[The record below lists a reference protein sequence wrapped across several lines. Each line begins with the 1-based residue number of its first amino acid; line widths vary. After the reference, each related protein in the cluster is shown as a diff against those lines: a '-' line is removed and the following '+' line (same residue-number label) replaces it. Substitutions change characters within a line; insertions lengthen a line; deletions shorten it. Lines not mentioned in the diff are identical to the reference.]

1 MSRKNIKQQEKR
13 KSKQKLKSIILM
25 AIILLSITLLVYS
38 TGKFTD
44 LKNITVNSLSQENSE
59 IDKLKNIRSKNAIL
73 VDNKSSEIIA
83 EKNGNTRCYPASLTK
98 IMTTIVAIDE
108 LNDLDV
114 KIPIRSGMFESLRKS
129 GASMTGFLPDEK
141 VKAKDALYGIMLPS
155 GAESS
160 IAIAE
165 YISGSEDN
173 FVKLMNEKAKELGM
187 KNTHFTNVTG
197 LHNNN
202 HYTTVFDLSLLLD
215 YALEDEIFRTIFTTE
230 KYSTSPTNLNSAGI
244 TFSSSTFEKMD
255 AENFVRGKIIG
266 GKTGYTEEAGNCLAS
281 LLENSGNE
289 YILITTGAKK
299 TDKEP
304 SSNIVDAFNIYNT
317 FFTN

>member
-1 MSRKNIKQQEKR
+1 
-13 KSKQKLKSIILM
+13 
-25 AIILLSITLLVYS
+25 
-38 TGKFTD
+38 
-44 LKNITVNSLSQENSE
+44 
-59 IDKLKNIRSKNAIL
+59 
-73 VDNKSSEIIA
+73 
-83 EKNGNTRCYPASLTK
+83 
-98 IMTTIVAIDE
+98 
-108 LNDLDV
+108 V

-230 KYSTSPTNLNSAGI
+230 RYSTSPTNLNSAGI
-244 TFSSSTFEKMD
+244 TFSSSAFEKMD

-281 LLENSGNE
+281 LLENNGNE

-317 FFTN
+317 YFTN

>member
-1 MSRKNIKQQEKR
+1 MPRKNIKQHKKR
-13 KSKQKLKSIILM
+13 KLKPIFLM

-38 TGKFTD
+38 IGK
-44 LKNITVNSLSQENSE
+44 LNNITVNSLSQENSE
-59 IDKLKNIRSKNAIL
+59 IDELKNIRSKNAIL
-73 VDNKSSEIIA
+73 VDNNNGKIIA
-83 EKNGNTRCYPASLTK
+83 EKNSNTRCYPASLTK

-114 KIPIRSGMFESLRKS
+114 KIPISNSIFESLRKS
-129 GASMTGFLPDEK
+129 GASMAGFLPDEE
-141 VKAKDALYGIMLPS
+141 VKAKDVLYGIMLPS

-160 IAIAE
+160 IAVAE

-173 FVKLMNEKAKELGM
+173 FIKLMNEKAKELGM

-215 YALEDEIFRTIFTTE
+215 YALEDEIFRNIFTTE
-230 KYSTSPTNLNSAGI
+230 KYSTSPTYLNSAGI
-244 TFSSSTFEKMD
+244 TFSSTTFEKMD
-255 AENFVRGKIIG
+255 AGNFVRGKVIG

-281 LLENSGNE
+281 LLENNGNE

-317 FFTN
+317 YFTN